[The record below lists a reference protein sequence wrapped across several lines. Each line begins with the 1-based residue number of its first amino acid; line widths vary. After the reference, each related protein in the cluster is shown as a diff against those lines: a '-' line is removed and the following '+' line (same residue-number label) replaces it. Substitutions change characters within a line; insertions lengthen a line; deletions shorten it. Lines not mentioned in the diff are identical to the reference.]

1 MTNYIQRI
9 ADLRN
14 MSKANIIFI
23 LIYLLPCTVSKA
35 QMPISET
42 DAKKLIYKKVE
53 KYLKKKEVRD
63 NFHYFS
69 EIKPSINDTNDL
81 SGYCFH
87 CGTYTVNAP
96 IEQVWN
102 TCMNTSPEKLWNGK
116 MLRLSCI
123 YSNHS
128 DKIYYSGN
136 QQFEALELDQ
146 IYFINLRMM
155 RLFNIAAALITTKI
169 DDDEK
174 CMEFTYIEGNKST
187 GKQTVRL
194 IETDD
199 GETKIVHE
207 TFYKS
212 GSKLRDKRFYPR
224 IHQIAITDL
233 HEKIYVYSTEKE
245 VVNN

>member
-1 MTNYIQRI
+1 MNISQCI
-9 ADLRN
+9 AILGN
-14 MSKANIIFI
+14 IFKTNIIFI
-23 LIYLLPCTVSKA
+23 LFYLISGTISKA

-42 DAKKLIYKKVE
+42 DAKKLRYKKVE
-53 KYLKKKEVRD
+53 KYLKKNEVR
-63 NFHYFS
+63 NNLHFFS
-69 EIKPSINDTNDL
+69 EIKPSINDSNDL
-81 SGYCFH
+81 TGYYFH
-87 CGTYTVNAP
+87 RGTYMVNAP

-102 TCMNTSPEKLWNGK
+102 TCMNTSPEKLWSGK
-116 MLRLSCI
+116 MLGLSCV

-128 DKIYYSGN
+128 GKLYYSGN
-136 QQFEALELDQ
+136 QQFETLELKQ

-187 GKQTVRL
+187 GRQTVRL

-199 GETKIVHE
+199 GETEIVHE

-212 GSKLRDKRFYPR
+212 GSKLRDKRLYPLF
-224 IHQIAITDL
+224 HQKAITDL
-233 HEKIYVYSTEKE
+233 HEKINVYSTEKSSK
-245 VVNN
+245 